1 MDRSINRKLL
11 SFFLT
16 ICFFAGNCEEAFSVT
31 KNWTGGTSQ
40 AWNTPGNW
48 QGGTF
53 PATSDDVVIDPANYP
68 AGRSPII
75 SANPTNNV
83 NKLTIQNNGLLT
95 VTGGTATFNNAL
107 VMTSGGDLT
116 ITTGIVIFNA
126 NSTIDGVGTTL
137 TMSGTLAG
145 SKFTTSSTSKL
156 DIGGTTAG
164 PAVNISGGTMTIS
177 GNMSIDGAGTTFT
190 LSDASGTKA
199 NTKLAFTNTSKIL
212 IGLTSAGAA
221 FTFTGGSLVLD
232 NHMEIN
238 RATTFTM
245 SGTPT
250 STSITITNT
259 SKIKVGVTTAGSVF
273 AFQGGSILVDQN
285 IEVDG
290 AGSIFRMTGSIT
302 NTTLDVIGA
311 GVNKIK
317 VGTGAAGA
325 LFDFQAGTLN
335 VTDNVVVDGVGSEF
349 RMSGTTATTD
359 LNVSG
364 SHKILVGVNTAGA
377 LFTLAGGSVDVDE
390 DVQVDGVGTIFNMS
404 GTSTLT
410 IANTATN
417 GLIIGTSVKDAVF
430 NFTGGTI
437 TLNADN
443 LILDKGGRFNM
454 NTGSP
459 VLAITA
465 GALQIKN
472 TANGASYSYF
482 KMDAG
487 TTTIGGALEIGN
499 GTDVG
504 SATPTCE
511 ITGGTFTAS
520 STTSFLGNATSD
532 APHLILSGGTTTLTG
547 AVTKTTGTMDMDIS
561 GSASIIFK
569 DGLTMS
575 AAGDRFDQTGTSTIQ
590 FDNTKVWTNAG
601 IFTANGAGN
610 TGTVIFNGNTTL
622 TLSGTP
628 TWNFYS
634 VQINNGKTLNQSTAT
649 TINVAGNWTNNTG
662 TYTHNNQTVQLN
674 GTGTQT
680 IGGTSTT
687 TFYNLTFNN
696 DPATAGDVTLA
707 TNNYIV
713 NNQITMSQ
721 GNVNLNG
728 RTLTLGTAVGSPGTL
743 SYTAGFFYGSTGTFT
758 RWISATS
765 AAIGAIAANELG
777 HFPMGTSSGDY
788 RPLWLTYTSNLT
800 AGGTVSLLHDP
811 TTLTTAASHNDASW
825 SGGTTVLAV
834 SNSNWVIST
843 ANGFALN
850 GATGTIRFGGQGYGT
865 NTLAD
870 LDATL
875 AASVLGTFSAA
886 TNAITTIEV
895 NRTAL
900 TTANLANTWRIGT
913 RNPGSSPLPIKL
925 LSFDAKPN
933 DNRVDLNWTTATE
946 INNDFFTIEKSSDAT
961 TFENVGTV
969 KGAGNSNAV
978 LNYSIVD
985 NNPYEGT
992 SYYRLKQTDFD
1003 GKYTYSNTVAIEF
1016 DTSDNFI
1023 FNVFPNPGGGE
1034 NINLSF
1040 KGNKNNDVL
1049 VVVYDMTGKESYSK
1063 IIITQKNNDVVY
1075 ALDPS
1080 QKLSPGIYMIT
1091 ATSNQA
1097 IYSKKLIIK

>member
-1 MDRSINRKLL
+1 MNRSINRKLFL
-11 SFFLT
+11 FFLT
-16 ICFFAGNCEEAFSVT
+16 ICFFAGNCKNAFSVT
-31 KNWTGGTSQ
+31 KNWTGATSQ

-53 PATSDDVVIDPANYP
+53 PATADDVVIDPANYP

-116 ITTGIVIFNA
+116 ITTGLITFNA

-164 PAVNISGGTMTIS
+164 ATVNISGGTMTIS

-190 LSDASGTKA
+190 LSDVSGTKA
-199 NTKLAFTNTSKIL
+199 KTALTMNNTSKII
-212 IGLTSAGAA
+212 IGANAAGAA
-221 FTFTGGSLVLD
+221 FTFSGGTLTLD
-232 NHMEIN
+232 NNISVD
-238 RATTFTM
+238 RVSTFTM

-250 STSITITNT
+250 STSIIITNT
-259 SKIKVGVTTAGSVF
+259 SKITVGNTVAGALF
-273 AFQGGSILVDQN
+273 DFQGGSILVDLN
-285 IEVDG
+285 VEVNG
-290 AGSIFRMTGSIT
+290 VNSIFRMTGSLA
-302 NTTLDVIGA
+302 NTTLTLAGA
-311 GVNKIK
+311 GNNKIK
-317 VGTGAAGA
+317 VGTATAGA
-325 LFDFQAGTLN
+325 LFDLQAGT
-335 VTDNVVVDGVGSEF
+335 VTLDDDVVVDGAGSEF
-349 RMSGTTATTD
+349 RMSGTTLTTD
-359 LNVSG
+359 LNITG
-364 SHKILVGVNTAGA
+364 SKKLKVGVGTAGA
-377 LFTLAGGSVDVDE
+377 LFTLGGGSIDVTE
-390 DVQVDGVGTIFNMS
+390 NVQIDGVGTIFNMS
-404 GTSTLT
+404 GSSALN

-417 GLIIGTSVKDAVF
+417 GLIISTAVKDAVF

-437 TLNADN
+437 TVAADN
-443 LILDKGGRFNM
+443 VIVDKGGRFNM
-454 NTGSP
+454 NTGTP
-459 VLAITA
+459 VLTITA
-465 GALQIKN
+465 GALQIQN
-472 TANGASYSYF
+472 AANGASYTYF

-487 TTTIGGALEIGN
+487 TTTVGGALEIGN
-499 GTDVG
+499 ATDVG
-504 SATPTCE
+504 NATPTCE

-520 STTSFLGNATSD
+520 STTSFLGSASSN
-532 APHLILSGGTTTLTG
+532 APHLVISGGITTLTG
-547 AVTKTTGTMDMDIS
+547 AVSKTTSVMDVDIS
-561 GSASIIFK
+561 GSASLIFK
-569 DGLTMS
+569 DGLNMS

-601 IFTANGAGN
+601 IFTANGAGS
-610 TGTVIFNGNTTL
+610 TGTVIFNGSTTL

-680 IGGTSTT
+680 IGGTSST

-713 NNQITMSQ
+713 NNQITMTQ

-765 AAIGAIAANELG
+765 AAIGAVAANELG
-777 HFPMGTSSGDY
+777 HFPMGSSSGDY
-788 RPLWLTYTSNLT
+788 RPLWFTYSSNLT
-800 AGGTVSLLHDP
+800 AGGTVSLQHDP
-811 TTLTTAASHNDASW
+811 TTLTASASHNDASW
-825 SGGTTVLAV
+825 GAGTTVLAV
-834 SNSNWVIST
+834 TNSNWVISS

-875 AASVLGTFSAA
+875 AASTLGTFSAA
-886 TNAITTIEV
+886 TNSITTIEV

-913 RNPGSSPLPIKL
+913 RNPGSSPLPIEL

-933 DNRVDLNWTTATE
+933 DNHVDLNWTTATE
-946 INNDFFTIEKSSDAT
+946 INNDFFTIEKSTDAS
-961 TFENVGTV
+961 TFESVGTV
-969 KGAGNSNAV
+969 KGAGNSNTV
-978 LNYSIVD
+978 LNYSMED
-985 NNPYEGT
+985 NNPVKGI

-1003 GKYTYSNTVAIEF
+1003 GKFTYSNTRAVKF
-1016 DTSDNFI
+1016 DYENFT
-1023 FNVFPNPGGGE
+1023 FNIFPNPTTVE

-1040 KGNKNNDVL
+1040 KENSNEEIL
-1049 VVVYDMTGKESYSK
+1049 VVVYDANGKKDFSK
-1063 IIITQKNNDVVY
+1063 TIIIQANGNNIY
-1075 ALDPS
+1075 PLDPS
-1080 QKLSPGIYMIT
+1080 HKLSPGIYMIT
-1091 ATSNQA
+1091 ATSDQS
-1097 IYSKKLIIK
+1097 IYSKKLIVK